1 MKRIAGLESTI
12 VAAFIIA
19 ASSVRSAPITIAGGE
34 LDPTITNANVYVAAP
49 TSARVSPGVA
59 CRLTKSYVEQ
69 VRAGRFTEVVALFAE
84 DAVVLEPAGGTLR
97 GREEIAK
104 FYTGTIGKMRPDIID
119 VAYTGNDTDCMVVLA
134 VRVDI
139 AGESRYKLASVDHFT
154 LNAAGKFSRMVAF
167 ARPSA
172 AAK

>member
-1 MKRIAGLESTI
+1 MRRNAGFESTI

-19 ASSVRSAPITIAGGE
+19 AASARSAPITIAGGE
-34 LDPTITNANVYVAAP
+34 LDPTITNANVYLAAP

-59 CRLTKSYVEQ
+59 CRLTKSYVEH
-69 VRAGRFTEVVALFAE
+69 VRVGQFTAVAALFAE

-97 GREEIAK
+97 GREEIGK

-119 VAYTGNDTDCMVVLA
+119 AAYTGNGTDCMVVLA
-134 VRVDI
+134 VRVNI
-139 AGESRYKLASVDHFT
+139 AGQPRYKLVT
-154 LNAAGKFSRMVAF
+154 LNAAGQFSRMVAF